1 MINDKDSR
9 LLMSDSLLGMIPDF
23 EDKQIKLLSNTF
35 IIAALEILIDQN
47 VDVFTGSLVGIS
59 FEKLEEIKLD
69 IRLELNVAYDIIKK
83 FKSSEFLCKMLYLH
97 YADDEI
103 CFEGPFKIFSTKVM
117 DFDRESRLCT
127 VGFDLIKL

>member
-1 MINDKDSR
+1 MINDKDNR

-97 YADDEI
+97 YVDDEI